1 MSPHGLLTILEKEKE
16 KYIRQHNNEKEVQE
30 MIKKQTSFSHILYK
44 TNPAFLIAYYFTFIF
59 SSAAITEFIIS
70 FIDPYRLSVITGV
83 STLFASFFSSILIGV
98 FILKNGSKF
107 LFNKRKNKHKIIES
121 ILEKNFYNEK
131 VSDEVFSYLKII
143 LTDDE
148 YFELMKDKKYITNKE
163 AFDIVKLKIHKNEIL
178 MDKKNLVLD
187 LTKLKEYNIKVNG

>member
-1 MSPHGLLTILEKEKE
+1 M
-16 KYIRQHNNEKEVQE
+16 
-30 MIKKQTSFSHILYK
+30 
-44 TNPAFLIAYYFTFIF
+44 
-59 SSAAITEFIIS
+59 
-70 FIDPYRLSVITGV
+70 
-83 STLFASFFSSILIGV
+83 FASFFSSILIGV

-187 LTKLKEYNIKVNG
+187 LTKLKEYNIQVNG